1 MTISQNTLALLK
13 AHAGRG
19 VSKDPELL
27 LRSKVRLLQAG
38 STKPKHG
45 RGESGLYCLPDES
58 QTCTSKLRAIL
69 GAVYSI
75 YVEHTPNDKPTGR
88 EHFVVPAEA
97 VRDGYRWV
105 LPNKNVIT
113 TEARLAGVFNGVD
126 GELDM
131 AKTAMK
137 VAKALNTDAKG
148 RVVKHAL
155 PLFGLAYELGAT
167 EVSNDSGTYFAP
179 TFTFIGAAGEPE
191 GSTEEEILRAS
202 AIADVIEATITE
214 AKREAEDQRS
224 PILPAR
230 NLGPR
235 PLITS
240 GKTALRAVETASPI
254 DDDIPF

>member
-1 MTISQNTLALLK
+1 MTISQTTQELLK
-13 AHAGRG
+13 ARAGRG
-19 VSKDPELL
+19 VSNDPELL
-27 LRSKVRLLQAG
+27 LRSKIRLLQAG

-45 RGESGLYCLPDES
+45 RGEAGLYCLPDES

-75 YVEHTPNDKPTGR
+75 YVEHTPNDKPTGH

-105 LPNKNVIT
+105 LPNKNVIES
-113 TEARLAGVFNGVD
+113 EARLAGLFNSVEC
-126 GELDM
+126 ELDM
-131 AKTAMK
+131 ARTSMRVARALNAD
-137 VAKALNTDAKG
+137 AKA

-155 PLFGLAYELGAT
+155 PLFGLAFELGVV
-167 EVSNDSGTYFAP
+167 EVSNDRGTYFAP

-191 GSTEEEILRAS
+191 GPSEEEILRAS

-224 PILPAR
+224 PIPPAR
-230 NLGPR
+230 PR

-240 GKTALRAVETASPI
+240 GATALRAVKAPTLV